1 MMPSRQRRWAPY
13 LFVSPFIILFVAF
26 WIYPLLRSLVLS
38 FFKSAGPGHEHF
50 VGLGNY
56 AFLLHDTLFWKA
68 VGNTLWYTVAFV
80 GIQIP
85 AALALAMLL
94 NHPRLRLRGVFRYAF
109 FSPHLVGGVF
119 VAVMFSLLL
128 SQRRGLISIWIDQFT
143 SALHAAL
150 PFIPATGNEINWLGR
165 PDLAMFAVIIAS
177 LWLSIGYAMI
187 YLLAALQAVDQE
199 LYEAADIDGA
209 GRWQKFWHITLPG
222 IRPTLTFLLLMGT
235 IGAFQLFELPYVL
248 FQGGAGPNNSAL
260 TIVMYLYQQGFET
273 GDLGFASAIGWVLV
287 LMILAI
293 SLIQVRATRAA
304 RDD

>member
-1 MMPSRQRRWAPY
+1 MSLSRQRRWAPY
-13 LFVSPFIILFVAF
+13 LFISPFVLLFAAF
-26 WIYPLLRSLVLS
+26 WVYPLLRSLLLS
-38 FFKSAGPGHEHF
+38 FSKTAGPGHEYF
-50 VGLGNY
+50 IGLDNY
-56 AFLLHDTLFWKA
+56 AFLLRDTLFWKA
-68 VGNTLWYTVAFV
+68 VGNTLCYAAAFV

-85 AALALAMLL
+85 VALILALML

-128 SQRRGLISIWIDQFT
+128 SQRRGLITLWIDQLT
-143 SALHAAL
+143 SAIHGVL
-150 PFIPATGNEINWLGR
+150 PFIPATGTEINWLGR
-165 PDLAMFAVIIAS
+165 PNLAMPAVVLAS

-187 YLLAALQAVDQE
+187 YLLAALQAVDHE
-199 LYEAADIDGA
+199 LYEAADMDGA
-209 GRWQKFWHITLPG
+209 GRWQRFWHITLPG

-248 FQGGAGPNNSAL
+248 FQGGAGPDNSAL

-287 LMILAI
+287 TMILAI
-293 SLIQVRATRAA
+293 SLIQVRATRAT